1 MTLNRVDENM
11 EKCITY
17 LDKSVIV
24 NESEDYIGDRVY
36 TICISQTF
44 VAVTKK
50 PN

>member
-24 NESEDYIGDRVY
+24 NESEDNIGD
-36 TICISQTF
+36 IECILS
-44 VAVTKK
+44 VLVRLLLL
-50 PN
+50 